1 LAGYRD
7 HQIKVEPTKV
17 KPGDTDVTVKTQVI
31 EEHGQVP
38 VPIDYSM
45 EYSADGWKVYDVT
58 VAGVSLVT
66 NYRGSFNTQIRDG
79 GVAKLLKTLQE
90 KNRGLEARDKENKT
104 ATK

>member
-1 LAGYRD
+1 
-7 HQIKVEPTKV
+7 
-17 KPGDTDVTVKTQVI
+17 
-31 EEHGQVP
+31 
-38 VPIDYSM
+38 M
-45 EYSADGWKVYDVT
+45 ENSADGWKVYDVT